1 MALVR
6 SDSSEATTRIGR
18 LPANSSSTPF
28 HPQVKTVYQ
37 LWASYDL
44 TATTRE
50 SCSRLVPA
58 DRYSRLGS
66 RGYRMLKP
74 NNRLRRTVA
83 PMTPRLA
90 GLLAAAAIATECAI
104 LVVGGCSD
112 LPRRHLGV
120 ISDPGFHGSARRR
133 WRSRRLRPRLEP
145 GRAQVTPLTASSGSL
160 AWHSRIAFHDHFRGA
175 FEKRPRGIVPA
186 RRGRVHPGTADCE
199 SPEPH
204 ANRWGAELRHQVVI
218 MRCCGHRCRNS
229 DKRRPREIARYAQ
242 RTSQLPEPTA

>member
-18 LPANSSSTPF
+18 LRANSSSTPF
-28 HPQVKTVYQ
+28 HPQVKTVCQ

-50 SCSRLVPA
+50 SCSRLMPA

-66 RGYRMLKP
+66 RGYRMLEP
-74 NNRLRRTVA
+74 NNALRRTVA

-112 LPRRHLGV
+112 LPRRHRGV

-145 GRAQVTPLTASSGSL
+145 GRG
-160 AWHSRIAFHDHFRGA
+160 
-175 FEKRPRGIVPA
+175 RPRHSPDSFNGSCRKA
-186 RRGRVHPGTADCE
+186 RRSRNGLQFLQRRVVRQGPEHGKPYGGRLPSC
-199 SPEPH
+199 S
-204 ANRWGAELRHQVVI
+204 
-218 MRCCGHRCRNS
+218 CRPSRSALKLSGVN
-229 DKRRPREIARYAQ
+229 
-242 RTSQLPEPTA
+242 